1 MKDVVSRGSDKIR
14 SEMLMFQVK
23 RRTHVINF

>member
-14 SEMLMFQVK
+14 SEILMFQVK
-23 RRTHVINF
+23 RRKHEIIF